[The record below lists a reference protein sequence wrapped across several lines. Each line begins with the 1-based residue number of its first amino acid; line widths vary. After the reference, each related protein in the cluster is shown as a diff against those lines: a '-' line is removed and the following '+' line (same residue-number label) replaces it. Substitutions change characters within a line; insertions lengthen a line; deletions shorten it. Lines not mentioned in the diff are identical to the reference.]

1 MFRKFTIY
9 AVIFVYI
16 NTSIPS
22 ITFIN
27 KSKFHSMA
35 TIRTLYWILV
45 FLIRLQF
52 LSDSSVATMSVL

>member
-16 NTSIPS
+16 NISIPS

-27 KSKFHSMA
+27 KSKFHLMA